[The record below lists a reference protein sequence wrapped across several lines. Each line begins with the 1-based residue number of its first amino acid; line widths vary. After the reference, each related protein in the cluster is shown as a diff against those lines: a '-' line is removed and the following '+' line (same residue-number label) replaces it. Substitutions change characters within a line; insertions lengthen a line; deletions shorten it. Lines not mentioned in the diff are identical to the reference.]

1 MLTGSLVCTVWYET
15 LVACTLILISR
26 GAGSYKLQDLLA
38 LLLFAY
44 RAIHQHEYQP
54 YQDLAVSSR
63 RLLLCIAVV
72 VYTCKCKRDA
82 GAVARR

>member
-38 LLLFAY
+38 LLLFA
-44 RAIHQHEYQP
+44 
-54 YQDLAVSSR
+54 
-63 RLLLCIAVV
+63 
-72 VYTCKCKRDA
+72 
-82 GAVARR
+82 